1 MTEQAAKRPL
11 AIKISLAAL
20 EHLGMN
26 LYSTI
31 PAVLSEIVANAWD
44 ADAGRVLV
52 TLGEGQIAIEDDG
65 VGMTRD
71 QVIDRFLD
79 VGFQRRKA
87 MGARTAKGRPP
98 MGRKGIGKLSS
109 FSIANVVTV
118 YTTSGGEHTAFRMDA
133 QRIREQMRQENR
145 SRDSES
151 QESQGQTGAC
161 PVEELD
167 EWPDALNAGTRIVL
181 TGLKHQATAQTTR
194 GLRQRIARRFS
205 VIGPQEGFAVVVDG
219 ERVSPSDRG
228 YDQHVEY
235 CWTYGDSKG
244 EIPQRFVNLADNQPS
259 FARALP
265 DSALNLTGWI
275 GTVKKP
281 NFLKA
286 EGGDN
291 LNRLAVFMRG
301 KVAQEDLLGDFG
313 FKEIFADYVVGE
325 IHCDD
330 LDQDD
335 DEDIAT
341 SSRQALKHDDPR
353 FTELRD
359 FVRGEL
365 RYIASQWTELR
376 NQQGAK
382 VFCRDVPAVAGWL
395 EALQGDTKKKAER
408 WIGRLNVLPTG
419 DEAKRELLKASI
431 LAFEN
436 YRWKEQLDFLGN
448 VSNESIETVLRVF
461 KDIADLERSY
471 YGQIAKGR
479 LQIIDTLEDKLNA
492 DEKER
497 VIRDHIYENL
507 WLLDPSWDIV
517 EGTQK
522 SERTITTF
530 LQSASQELTDEERRG
545 RIDIGYRTA
554 GGAHVIIELK
564 RASVRM
570 SIYRLMEQI
579 AKYRN
584 AVEKLIPRTGYS
596 SFWPVE
602 VICLMGER
610 PTEYKDNPGLVRQ
623 QLATLSAR
631 VVLYDELLG
640 NARRAYAEYLEEHK
654 KIDRLSAIFD
664 AIDDFAAAQVDDPDA
679 RAS

>member
-1 MTEQAAKRPL
+1 MTEPTAQRPL

-52 TLGEGQIAIEDDG
+52 TLGDGEIAIEDDG

-87 MGARTAKGRPP
+87 MGALTPKNRHP

-133 QRIREQMRQENR
+133 QRIREQMRQESQNGQE
-145 SRDSES
+145 ES
-151 QESQGQTGAC
+151 GAC

-167 EWPDALNAGTRIVL
+167 DWPDALNAGTRIVL
-181 TGLKHQATAQTTR
+181 TGLKHAATAQTTR

-205 VIGPQEGFAVVVDG
+205 VIGPQQGFAVLVDG
-219 ERVSPSDRG
+219 ECVSPSDRG
-228 YDQHVEY
+228 YDHHVEY
-235 CWTYGDSKG
+235 CWTYGDDSG
-244 EIPQRFVNLADNQPS
+244 GIRRRFSGLADNQP
-259 FARALP
+259 AAERPLP
-265 DSALNLTGWI
+265 GPALNVTGWI

-286 EGGDN
+286 EDGDN

-313 FKEIFADYVVGE
+313 MKEIFADYIVGE

-341 SSRQALKHDDPR
+341 SSRQSLKYDDPR
-353 FTELRD
+353 FRALRE
-359 FVRGEL
+359 FVHGEL
-365 RYIASQWTELR
+365 RHIAGQWTNLR

-382 VFCRDVPAVAGWL
+382 VFCRDVPAVADWL
-395 EALQGDTKKKAER
+395 QALQGDTKKRAER
-408 WIGRLNVLPTG
+408 WIGRLNVLPAG
-419 DEAKRELLKASI
+419 DDTKRELLKASI

-436 YRWKEQLDFLGN
+436 YRFKEQLDFLGN
-448 VSNESIETVLRVF
+448 VSNENVETILHVF
-461 KDIADLERSY
+461 REIGDLERGY

-479 LQIIDTLEDKLNA
+479 LRVIDTLEEKLDA

-497 VIRDHIYENL
+497 VIRDHVYQNL
-507 WLLDPSWDIV
+507 WLLDPSWDMA
-517 EGTQK
+517 EGSQQT
-522 SERTITTF
+522 ERRITTF
-530 LQSASQELTDEERRG
+530 LQSTSDQLTEEERRA
-545 RIDIGYRTA
+545 RIDIGFRTS
-554 GGAHVIIELK
+554 GGTHVIIELK
-564 RASVRM
+564 RASARV
-570 SIYRLMEQI
+570 SFFRLMEQI
-579 AKYRN
+579 TKYRN
-584 AVEKLIPRTGYS
+584 GVAKLIPQTEYDHWRI
-596 SFWPVE
+596 E
-602 VICLMGER
+602 VICLLGQNPPELDSDPER
-610 PTEYKDNPGLVRQ
+610 MRDM
-623 QLATLSAR
+623 LATISAR
-631 VVLYDELLG
+631 VVLYDELLR
-640 NARRAYAEYLEEHK
+640 NARRAYADYLEQHK

-664 AIDDFAAAQVDDPDA
+664 AIDDFSAPQVEDA
-679 RAS
+679 S

>member
-1 MTEQAAKRPL
+1 MTEQTVKRPL

-52 TLGEGQIAIEDDG
+52 TLGEGQIVIEDDG

-87 MGARTAKGRPP
+87 MGARTAKNRRP

-109 FSIANVVTV
+109 FSIAHVVTV
-118 YTTSGGEHTAFRMDA
+118 YTTSSGEPTAFRMDA
-133 QRIREQMRQENR
+133 QRIREQMRQERQNGQ
-145 SRDSES
+145 DES
-151 QESQGQTGAC
+151 DGC
-161 PVEELD
+161 PVEELND
-167 EWPDALNAGTRIVL
+167 WPDALNAGTRIVL
-181 TGLKHQATAQTTR
+181 TDLKHEADGRTTR

-205 VIGPQEGFAVVVDG
+205 VIGPQRGFAVVVDD
-219 ERVSPSDRG
+219 ECVSSSDRG

-235 CWTYGDSKG
+235 CWTYGDDAG
-244 EIPQRFVNLADNQPS
+244 EIQRRFNLADNQPPA
-259 FARALP
+259 ARNPTLP
-265 DSALNLTGWI
+265 DSTLNVTGWI

-286 EGGDN
+286 EDGDN

-313 FKEIFADYVVGE
+313 LKEIFADYIVGE

-335 DEDIAT
+335 GEDIAT
-341 SSRQALKHDDPR
+341 SSRQALKYDDPR
-353 FTELRD
+353 FAALRD
-359 FVRGEL
+359 FVHGEL
-365 RYIASQWTELR
+365 RHIAGQWTNLR

-382 VFCRDVPAVAGWL
+382 VFCRDVPAVAEWL
-395 EALQGDTKKKAER
+395 NALQGDTKKKAER
-408 WIGRLNVLPTG
+408 WIGRLNVLPAE
-419 DEAKRELLKASI
+419 DEAKCELLKASI
-431 LAFEN
+431 LAFES
-436 YRWKEQLDFLGN
+436 YRWKKQLDFLGN
-448 VSNESIETVLRVF
+448 VSNESVETVLRVF

-479 LQIIDTLEDKLNA
+479 LRIIDTLEEKLDAN
-492 DEKER
+492 EKER

-522 SERTITTF
+522 SERAITTF
-530 LQSASQELTDEERRG
+530 LQNTSDDLTDDEKRA
-545 RIDIGYRTA
+545 RIDIGFRTA

-564 RASVRM
+564 RASAPT
-570 SIYRLMEQI
+570 SIFPLLAQI
-579 AKYRN
+579 TKYRDG
-584 AVEKLIPRTGYS
+584 VEKLIPQTGYS
-596 SFWPVE
+596 DWPVE
-602 VICLMGER
+602 VICLMGKR
-610 PTEYKDNPGLVRQ
+610 PREYKDNPERVRQ
-623 QLATLSAR
+623 LLAAVPAR
-631 VVLYDELLG
+631 VVLYDELLS
-640 NARRAYAEYLEEHK
+640 NARRAYAEYLEQHK
-654 KIDRLSAIFD
+654 KIDRLSGIFD
-664 AIDDFAAAQVDDPDA
+664 AIDDFAAAQVD
-679 RAS
+679 AS

>member
-1 MTEQAAKRPL
+1 MVEQTAQRPL
-11 AIKISLAAL
+11 VIRISLTAL

-52 TLGEGQIAIEDDG
+52 TLGEGEIAIEDDG

-87 MGARTAKGRPP
+87 MGARTAKNRHP

-118 YTTSGGEHTAFRMDA
+118 YTMSGGERTAFRMDA
-133 QRIREQMRQENR
+133 QRIRKQMRQNGE
-145 SRDSES
+145 DD
-151 QESQGQTGAC
+151 GGAC
-161 PVEELD
+161 PIQELD
-167 EWPDALNAGTRIVL
+167 DWPDALNAGTRIVL
-181 TGLKHQATAQTTR
+181 TGLKHEATAQTTR

-205 VIGPQEGFAVVVDG
+205 VIGPQHEFSVVVDG
-219 ERVSPSDRG
+219 ECVSPSDRG

-235 CWTYGDSKG
+235 CWTYGDG
-244 EIPQRFVNLADNQPS
+244 ARLIRRFDNLADNQPAGNRN
-259 FARALP
+259 FALA
-265 DSALNLTGWI
+265 AAGLNVSGWI

-286 EGGDN
+286 EDGDN

-325 IHCDD
+325 VHCDD

-335 DEDIAT
+335 GEDIAT
-341 SSRQALKHDDPR
+341 SSRQALKYDDPR
-353 FTELRD
+353 FVALRN
-359 FVRGEL
+359 FVHGEL
-365 RYIASQWTELR
+365 RHIAGQWTNLR

-382 VFCRDVPAVAGWL
+382 VFCRDVPAVAEWL
-395 EALQGDTKKKAER
+395 NALQGDTKKKAER
-408 WIGRLNVLPTG
+408 WIGRLNVLPAE
-419 DEAKRELLKASI
+419 DDAKRELLKASI
-431 LAFEN
+431 LAFES

-448 VSNESIETVLRVF
+448 VSDESVETVLRVF

-479 LQIIDTLEDKLNA
+479 LRVIDTLEEKLDA

-497 VIRDHIYENL
+497 IIHDHIYENL

-517 EGTQK
+517 EGSQQ
-522 SERTITTF
+522 SERRITTF
-530 LQSASQELTDEERRG
+530 LQKTSEQLTEEERKA

-554 GGAHVIIELK
+554 AGAHVIIELK

-570 SIYRLMEQI
+570 SIFRLMEQI
-579 AKYRN
+579 TKYRN
-584 AVEKLIPRTGYS
+584 GVAKLIPQTDYGH
-596 SFWPVE
+596 WPIE
-602 VICLMGER
+602 VICLMGQN
-610 PTEYKDNPGLVRQ
+610 PTELDSDPERMRKM
-623 QLATLSAR
+623 LATIPAR

-640 NARRAYAEYLEEHK
+640 NARRAYADYLEQHK

-664 AIDDFAAAQVDDPDA
+664 AIDDFAAAQVDD
-679 RAS
+679 AS

>member
-1 MTEQAAKRPL
+1 MVEQPAKRPL

-52 TLGEGQIAIEDDG
+52 NLGDGQIAIEDDG

-87 MGARTAKGRPP
+87 MGARTAKKDRPP

-118 YTTSGGEHTAFRMDA
+118 YTISGDERTSFRMDA
-133 QRIREQMRQENR
+133 ERIREQMRE
-145 SRDSES
+145 ES
-151 QESQGQTGAC
+151 QNGQDESGAC
-161 PVEELD
+161 PVEDLD
-167 EWPDALNAGTRIVL
+167 DWPDGFNAGTRIVL
-181 TGLKHQATAQTTR
+181 TALKHTATARTTQ

-205 VIGPQEGFAVVVDG
+205 VIGPQQGFAVVVDG
-219 ERVSPSDRG
+219 EHVSPSDRG

-235 CWTYGDSKG
+235 CWTYGDSEG

-259 FARALP
+259 FARAQP
-265 DSALNLTGWI
+265 DSTMNVAGWI

-286 EGGDN
+286 EDGDN

-301 KVAQEDLLGDFG
+301 KVAQEDLLSDFG
-313 FKEIFADYVVGE
+313 LKEIFADYVVGE

-353 FTELRD
+353 FTKLRD
-359 FVRGEL
+359 FVHGEL
-365 RYIASQWTELR
+365 RYIASRWTELR

-382 VFCRDVPAVAGWL
+382 VFCRDVPAVAKWL
-395 EALQGDTKKKAER
+395 EALKGDTKKKAER

-522 SERTITTF
+522 SERAITTF
-530 LQSASQELTDEERRG
+530 LQSTSDDLTEDEKKA
-545 RIDIGYRTA
+545 RIDIGFRTA

-564 RASVRM
+564 RSSARTP
-570 SIYRLMEQI
+570 IYRLMEQI
-579 AKYRN
+579 TKYRDGV
-584 AVEKLIPRTGYS
+584 AKLIPQTGFS
-596 SFWPVE
+596 DWPVE
-602 VICLMGER
+602 VICLMGQYPR
-610 PTEYKDNPGLVRQ
+610 EYKDNPARVRQ
-623 QLATLSAR
+623 QLAIISSR

-640 NARRAYAEYLEEHK
+640 NARRAYAEYLKKHK

-664 AIDDFAAAQVDDPDA
+664 AIDDFTAAQVDN
-679 RAS
+679 AS

>member
-1 MTEQAAKRPL
+1 MTEPTAQRPL

-52 TLGEGQIAIEDDG
+52 NLGDGEIAIEDDG

-87 MGARTAKGRPP
+87 MGARTPKNRHP

-118 YTTSGGEHTAFRMDA
+118 YTTSSGERTAFRMDA
-133 QRIREQMRQENR
+133 ERIREQMRK
-145 SRDSES
+145 ES
-151 QESQGQTGAC
+151 QNGDESGAC
-161 PVEELD
+161 SVEELD

-181 TGLKHQATAQTTR
+181 TGLKHSATAQTTR

-205 VIGPQEGFAVVVDG
+205 VIGPRQGFAVLVDG
-219 ERVSPSDRG
+219 ECVSPSDRG
-228 YDQHVEY
+228 YDHHVEY
-235 CWTYGDSKG
+235 CWTYGDDSG
-244 EIPQRFVNLADNQPS
+244 EIRRRFNGLADNQP
-259 FARALP
+259 AAERPLP
-265 DSALNLTGWI
+265 GSGLNVAGWI

-313 FKEIFADYVVGE
+313 MKEIFADYIVGE

-341 SSRQALKHDDPR
+341 SSRQSLKYEDPR
-353 FTELRD
+353 FRALRE
-359 FVRGEL
+359 FVHGEL
-365 RYIASQWTELR
+365 RHIAGQWTNLR

-382 VFCRDVPAVAGWL
+382 VFCRDVPAVAEWL

-436 YRWKEQLDFLGN
+436 YRFKEQLDFLGN
-448 VSNESIETVLRVF
+448 VSNESLEILLQVF
-461 KDIADLERSY
+461 GEIGDLERGY

-479 LQIIDTLEDKLNA
+479 LRVVETLEDKL
-492 DEKER
+492 DTDQKER
-497 VIRDHIYENL
+497 VIRDHVYENL
-507 WLLDPSWDIV
+507 WLLDPSWDVV
-517 EGTQK
+517 EGTQS
-522 SERTITTF
+522 SERTITKH
-530 LQSASQELTDEERRG
+530 LQRTAEELTEEERRA
-545 RIDIGYRTA
+545 RIDIAYRTA
-554 GGAHVIIELK
+554 AGTHVIIELK
-564 RASVRM
+564 RASVRTPLA
-570 SIYRLMEQI
+570 RLVGQVN
-579 AKYRN
+579 KYRN
-584 AVEKLIPRTGYS
+584 AALKLLPRTGLS
-596 SFWPVE
+596 GWPLEIV
-602 VICLMGER
+602 CLMGEG
-610 PTEYKDNPGLVRQ
+610 PPDADPKTVEDV
-623 QLATLSAR
+623 LSPLGSR
-631 VVLYDELLG
+631 VVLYGELLDHS
-640 NARRAYAEYLEEHK
+640 RRAYADFVAQHRK
-654 KIDRLSAIFD
+654 VNRLSAIFD
-664 AIDDFAAAQVDDPDA
+664 AIDDFAAAQVDD
-679 RAS
+679 AS

>member
-1 MTEQAAKRPL
+1 MAERPL
-11 AIKISLAAL
+11 EIKISLAAL

-52 TLGEGQIAIEDDG
+52 TLGAGRITIEDDG

-87 MGARTAKGRPP
+87 MGARTAKGRQP

-118 YTTSGGEHTAFRMDA
+118 YTISNGEHTAFRMDA
-133 QRIREQMRQENR
+133 QHIRDQMRE
-145 SRDSES
+145 DD
-151 QESQGQTGAC
+151 GGAC
-161 PVEELD
+161 PVEELE
-167 EWPDALNAGTRIVL
+167 EWPGALGAGTRIVL
-181 TGLKHQATAQTTR
+181 TGLKHEATAQTTH

-205 VIGPQEGFAVVVDG
+205 VIGPQQGFAVVVDG
-219 ERVSPSDRG
+219 ECISPADRG

-235 CWTYGDSKG
+235 CWTYGD
-244 EIPQRFVNLADNQPS
+244 EANTLRRFVNLADNQPPAS
-259 FARALP
+259 RNAALK
-265 DSALNLTGWI
+265 DAGVHITGWI

-286 EGGDN
+286 EDGDN

-313 FKEIFADYVVGE
+313 MKEIFADYLVGE

-335 DEDIAT
+335 GDDIAT
-341 SSRQALKHDDPR
+341 SSRQALKHNDPR
-353 FTELRD
+353 FAALRR
-359 FVRGEL
+359 FVHGEL
-365 RYIASQWTELR
+365 RYIAGQWTDLR

-382 VFCRDVPAVAGWL
+382 VFCREVPAVAEWL
-395 EALQGDTKKKAER
+395 EALQGDTKKKAAR
-408 WIGRLNVLPTG
+408 WIGRLNVLPAG

-431 LAFEN
+431 LAFES

-448 VSNESIETVLRVF
+448 VSNENLETVLHVF

-471 YGQIAKGR
+471 YGQIAKAR
-479 LQIIDTLEDKLNA
+479 LRIIDTLQEKLDA
-492 DEKER
+492 DQKEAM
-497 VIRDHIYENL
+497 IRDHIYKHL
-507 WLLDPSWDIV
+507 WLLDPSWDIA
-517 EGTQK
+517 EGSQA
-522 SERTITTF
+522 SERRITTY
-530 LQSASQELTDEERRG
+530 LKATSQDLSEQERRA

-554 GGAHVIIELK
+554 AGAHVIIELK
-564 RASVRM
+564 RASVRTP
-570 SIYRLMEQI
+570 IFPLMEQI
-579 AKYRN
+579 TKYRDGV
-584 AVEKLIPRTGYS
+584 AKLIHQTGHGH
-596 SFWPVE
+596 WPIE
-602 VICLMGER
+602 VICLMGKMPPEHD
-610 PTEYKDNPGLVRQ
+610 DNPERVRQ
-623 QLATLSAR
+623 VLAAVPAR
-631 VVLYDELLG
+631 IVLYDELLA
-640 NARRAYAEYLEEHK
+640 NARRAYDEYLEQHK
-654 KIDRLSAIFD
+654 KIDRLSGIFD
-664 AIDDFAAAQVDDPDA
+664 AIDDFAAAQVD
-679 RAS
+679 

>member
-1 MTEQAAKRPL
+1 MVEQHAKRPL

-52 TLGEGQIAIEDDG
+52 TLGEGEIAIEDDG

-87 MGARTAKGRPP
+87 MKPLTAKDRRP

-109 FSIANVVTV
+109 FSIAHVVTV
-118 YTTSGGEHTAFRMDA
+118 YTTSGGERTGFRMDA
-133 QRIREQMRQENR
+133 QRIREQMRQERQNGQA
-145 SRDSES
+145 ES
-151 QESQGQTGAC
+151 DGC

-167 EWPDALNAGTRIVL
+167 DWPDALNAGTRIIL
-181 TGLKHQATAQTTR
+181 TNLKHEADGRTTR

-205 VIGPQEGFAVVVDG
+205 VIGPQQGFAVLVDG
-219 ERVSPSDRG
+219 ECVSPSDRG

-235 CWTYGDSKG
+235 CWTYGDDAG
-244 EIPQRFVNLADNQPS
+244 ETQRRFNLADNQPC
-259 FARALP
+259 AERDPTLP
-265 DSALNLTGWI
+265 DSTLSVTGWI
-275 GTVKKP
+275 GTVRKP

-286 EGGDN
+286 EDGDN

-313 FKEIFADYVVGE
+313 MKEIFADYVVGE

-341 SSRQALKHDDPR
+341 SSRQALKYDDPR
-353 FTELRD
+353 FAALRE
-359 FVRGEL
+359 FVHGEL
-365 RYIASQWTELR
+365 RFIAGQWTNLR

-382 VFCRDVPAVAGWL
+382 VFCRDVPAVAEWL
-395 EALQGDTKKKAER
+395 NALQGDTKKKAER
-408 WIGRLNVLPTG
+408 WIGRLNVLPAE

-431 LAFEN
+431 LAFES
-436 YRWKEQLDFLGN
+436 YRFREQLDFLGH
-448 VSNESIETVLRVF
+448 VSNENVEILLQVF
-461 KDIADLERSY
+461 KEISDLERGY

-479 LQIIDTLEDKLNA
+479 LRVVETLEEKLNA
-492 DEKER
+492 DQKER
-497 VIRDHIYENL
+497 VIRDHVYENL
-507 WLLDPSWDIV
+507 WLLDPSWDVV
-517 EGTQK
+517 EGSQA
-522 SERTITTF
+522 SERTITKAMQRT
-530 LQSASQELTDEERRG
+530 SSELSEEEKRA
-545 RIDIGYRTA
+545 RIDIGYRTVA
-554 GGAHVIIELK
+554 GSHVIIELK
-564 RASVRM
+564 RASVRTPLPILLAQVM
-570 SIYRLMEQI
+570 
-579 AKYRN
+579 KYRK
-584 AVEKLIPRTGYS
+584 AALKLVERTRYD
-596 SFWPVE
+596 WPVE
-602 VICLMGER
+602 IICLMGEG
-610 PTEYKDNPGLVRQ
+610 PPEWDADPGTVRRVLAQVDTRLVF
-623 QLATLSAR
+623 
-631 VVLYDELLG
+631 YDELLA
-640 NARRAYAEYLEEHK
+640 NSRRAYADYLEQHK

-664 AIDDFAAAQVDDPDA
+664 AIDDFAAAQLDA
-679 RAS
+679 S